1 MLTQEALSMSCFSIY
16 ETINMPYLWPGQRL
30 KILAL
35 TCCLTKRS
43 QSFHCPPQKRKS
55 ETRLTTSVLKEI
67 QNTQT
72 VKQNAFCRTRQDKL
86 PKRQILS
93 DVYPRSGELQTQKF
107 KSHLVRTQSL
117 HILPLKPGVGQYIAI
132 HAKLTARDFSSLIS
146 TLPVHSPAF
155 FPKTSPDFTCVGS
168 GQHMVPVQAC
178 SIKQATLPEA
188 GSNVECTLNINRLKK
203 KKLDLW
209 HDDL

>member
-117 HILPLKPGVGQYIAI
+117 NVLPLKPGIQVHRSVYSHTCYAYCQGFLPRFFLPFQSI
-132 HAKLTARDFSSLIS
+132 HLHFFQKPLPILLVLAVAS
-146 TLPVHSPAF
+146 TWFLCRPA
-155 FPKTSPDFTCVGS
+155 
-168 GQHMVPVQAC
+168 A
-178 SIKQATLPEA
+178 
-188 GSNVECTLNINRLKK
+188 
-203 KKLDLW
+203 
-209 HDDL
+209 